1 MAQLRMPPRQKMI
14 NMMYLVLT
22 AMLAMNVSKEVLD
35 AFAVLDADLVRSEQ
49 AHAGRSALEYAVFD
63 EAAVKFPARFGRQR
77 DQAHAVKAKADS
89 LVAHIEALKR
99 KAIAQAEGTPADS
112 PDSAFTLM
120 GIEHKDDRETLTRML
135 VGSEPADPRQGPGT
149 AHELKQRIA
158 AFRDS
163 LKALCGSREP
173 GLAAS
178 LDLLFDLGDRRDAS
192 GIRNNWE
199 SMTFYDVPLVAGIAS
214 LSKLQAD
221 VRSAEN
227 DVVKWLYRQ
236 VEQDTYKFNTLTA
249 AVVPRST
256 LVMLGDSFQADVF
269 LAAYD
274 DLNPPEVLLAG
285 GAGEEVLPI
294 GGDGKAKLRLAAS
307 QVGAQA
313 HEGVIRFQGPQGM
326 RELPYQVDYQVM
338 APFLVAS
345 PTKMNVLY
353 RGVENPLDLSVP
365 GVPAE
370 RVRAVIDNGT
380 VVRQGGGWVVK
391 DLRGPQA
398 KVYAV
403 VEDPDGAR
411 RRIGPVHFRVKDL
424 PPPTPEVAGVGPSD
438 TRIKLG
444 RLRAASGIK
453 ADLKDTEFNEP
464 WRVLRYRFTLQRG
477 GTPIVKEVQGQGFS
491 AEVQEVLARLR
502 SGDVVHFEG
511 IRARL
516 ANGEGP
522 IRDLPSLHFAVVP

>member
-63 EAAVKFPARFGRQR
+63 EAARKFPARFATQR
-77 DQAHAVKAKADS
+77 DQAHAVKAQADS

-99 KAIAQAEGTPADS
+99 QAIARSEGIPADA

-135 VGSEPADPRQGPGT
+135 VGSEPAAPRQGPGT

-173 GLAAS
+173 ALAAS

-192 GIRNNWE
+192 GTRNNWE

-214 LSKLQAD
+214 LSKLQTD

-236 VEQDTYKFNTLTA
+236 VEQDTYKFNSLTA

-294 GGDGKAKLRLAAS
+294 GEDGKAKLRLAAS
-307 QVGAQA
+307 QVGAQLR
-313 HEGVIRFQGPQGM
+313 EGVIRFQGPQGV
-326 RELPYQVDYQVM
+326 RELPYRVDYQVM

-370 RVRAVIDNGT
+370 RMRAVTDNGT
-380 VVRQGGGWVVK
+380 VERRGGGWVVK

-398 KVYAV
+398 NLYAV
-403 VEDPDGAR
+403 VEDPDGGTR
-411 RRIGPVHFRVKDL
+411 RVGPVHFRVKDL
-424 PPPTPEVAGVGPSD
+424 PPPTAEVAGTGPAE
-438 TRIKLG
+438 TRIKLT
-444 RLRAASGIK
+444 RLRAAGGIK
-453 ADLKDTEFNEP
+453 AELKDTEFHEP
-464 WRVLRYRFTLQRG
+464 WQVLRYRFTLQRG

-491 AEVQEVLARLR
+491 SDVKDMLDRLR
-502 SGDVVHFEG
+502 PGDVVHFEG
-511 IRARL
+511 IKARL
-516 ANGEGP
+516 ANGQGP
-522 IRDLPSLHFAVVP
+522 VRDLPSLHFTVIP